1 MIPSM
6 PSKSSAE
13 LQAARLLIDIQ
24 TPEEARIAINK
35 ALALLSTL
43 PNAAELYD
51 ENELASEIASGSDD
65 EIDNLV
71 RELKVSLF
79 DNLGK
84 DTPPEL
90 VLFRHS
96 PSAYE
101 GPAGGTPV
109 SHIGFYGRFSLAM
122 NWGWP
127 DESDFQRGKAAIVLR
142 DVRGDWNRF
151 VKQGRIFVKIAGV
164 PAAIPQTYDHIAM
177 RLFLRGVLGGEC
189 WASLYFDAPHIRG
202 TIGNPHCHFLNF
214 LLYCKKLVVYNSV
227 KNLQSGIEIP
237 FDDDAERTNLA
248 RCIN

>member
-84 DTPPEL
+84 DTPPET
-90 VLFRHS
+90 R
-96 PSAYE
+96 
-101 GPAGGTPV
+101 PV
-109 SHIGFYGRFSLAM
+109 
-122 NWGWP
+122 P
-127 DESDFQRGKAAIVLR
+127 
-142 DVRGDWNRF
+142 
-151 VKQGRIFVKIAGV
+151 
-164 PAAIPQTYDHIAM
+164 
-177 RLFLRGVLGGEC
+177 
-189 WASLYFDAPHIRG
+189 
-202 TIGNPHCHFLNF
+202 
-214 LLYCKKLVVYNSV
+214 
-227 KNLQSGIEIP
+227 P
-237 FDDDAERTNLA
+237 FPL
-248 RCIN
+248 CV